1 MDARLVRAYLE
12 ALPDIPPDARAV
24 ERARWCLASL
34 HRPDIRYLV
43 ATVVGPGAPAVASVA
58 AAILRAAGAPTAV
71 LGRTLAATTV
81 DGTPLDDGLI
91 GKAGTLAAESGYQ
104 LRETRA
110 ELGEVTRREGI
121 VTLALVAFA
130 EASQRVALLVDE
142 DVRPRDPV
150 HAVAADLAVIGNV
163 DDAGV
168 DAALSLVPE
177 GRPAVVAELEGVAR
191 ERAVARAERAG
202 TPMLLGGRD
211 HRVEDRSGRLAFIVR
226 GEPYVAF
233 DPPPGYAARD
243 LATGIAAALALGV
256 MGIRMREDWVIAGLA
271 SLGQPAAVT

>member
-1 MDARLVRAYLE
+1 MRPLTLE
-12 ALPDIPPDARAV
+12 APRCAATEGESRHSTSFVNDDEAPFRIQIEEQGADTA
-24 ERARWCLASL
+24 LASVD
-34 HRPDIRYLV
+34 H
-43 ATVVGPGAPAVASVA
+43 A
-58 AAILRAAGAPTAV
+58 ACV
-71 LGRTLAATTV
+71 
-81 DGTPLDDGLI
+81 
-91 GKAGTLAAESGYQ
+91 SCF
-104 LRETRA
+104 LREW
-110 ELGEVTRREGI
+110 
-121 VTLALVAFA
+121 
-130 EASQRVALLVDE
+130 
-142 DVRPRDPV
+142 PHP
-150 HAVAADLAVIGNV
+150 DLAVIGNV

-211 HRVEDRSGRLAFIVR
+211 HRIEDRSGRLAFIVR
-226 GEPYVAF
+226 DEPYVAF